1 MQMNTDM
8 ERSLKITSDG
18 RLFEMEGDRT
28 IYEIETAGQVDRLI
42 DALQFTPA
50 NIFTILPPGEEP
62 PGARGVR
69 QPTRNINSFGLKL
82 IKTFEGL
89 ELNAYQDAVGVWT
102 IGYGHTKTAKKG
114 MTISEAQA
122 EELLKADLNL
132 FEVAVAD
139 AIKVTLEDN
148 QFSALVSFAFNLGPR
163 NLSRSTLLKLL
174 NSGDIQGAADEFPR
188 WNKAG
193 GQVLL
198 GLTRRRNAERALFLG
213 KPWEPFVNS

>member
-1 MQMNTDM
+1 MQINTDM

-28 IYEIETAGQVDRLI
+28 IYVIETAGQVDRLI
-42 DALQFTPA
+42 EVLQFTPA

-62 PGARGVR
+62 PEARGIR
-69 QPTRNINSFGLKL
+69 QPTRNINPSGLKL

-122 EELLKADLNL
+122 EELLKADLDL

-139 AIKVTLEDN
+139 AVKVTINDN

-174 NSGDIQGAADEFPR
+174 NNGNIQGAADEFPK

-193 GQVLL
+193 GQVLR